1 MENMDLF
8 FAMSSDLKQ
17 QRENVSSYTM
27 KEMCLEV
34 QKKEKTKVHVL
45 LSKKN
50 TYNCNLLRY

>member
-50 TYNCNLLRY
+50 T